1 MSHTRSSPRSTRPKT
16 ASPAPGLSLSS
27 DHIEEARQKSTDNGA
42 TLDLS
47 YKNIRQ
53 INEEVVQELAALGR
67 PSSEE
72 DVSSPVARCVLFDS
86 THEFLA

>member
-1 MSHTRSSPRSTRPKT
+1 M
-16 ASPAPGLSLSS
+16 
-27 DHIEEARQKSTDNGA
+27 
-42 TLDLS
+42 DLS